1 MGARRFGAS
10 RPAPPVE
17 LLTDQGLGFIIYP
30 RFARGSGQL
39 LFAAGG
45 GGEPYAGQ
53 PNTLLDTL
61 FGRSASAHGAR
72 AWPYVLDLASGA
84 LRRVPSHGLD
94 DLVGLGWLDERRA
107 LALDV
112 GGLGI
117 VELDSG
123 AILRVPGVSGTGLA
137 WHPAV

>member
-1 MGARRFGAS
+1 MGARRFCPS

-45 GGEPYAGQ
+45 GEPAGQ
-53 PNTLLDTL
+53 SNTLLDTL

-72 AWPYVLDLASGA
+72 AWPYVLHLASGA
-84 LRRVPSHGLD
+84 LRRVPSDGFD

-117 VELDSG
+117 VEPDSG